1 MKIMSFNTL
10 FCTNY
15 FTKQIDFQTMA
26 DAIKKCNPDI
36 VGLNEMYGKSH
47 MEEYDSQTEKLSAL
61 TGLPYFKFA
70 EACVLEEG
78 TFGNAVLSKTP
89 FINAKVIPVP
99 EEEVK
104 TGNQLY
110 EPRCLLK
117 LKYDNGLTVL
127 IIHFGLNKDEHINAV
142 NTVLENLEE
151 EKCVLMGDF
160 NVLPDDDVLE
170 PIKKRMTDT
179 ALFFK
184 EPLLSFPSDKPFK
197 KIDYI
202 FVSPDIKVLSA
213 DIPPIAVSDH
223 LPHTVE
229 IEI

>member
-15 FTKQIDFQTMA
+15 FTKQIDFQAMA
-26 DAIKKCNPDI
+26 DAIKQCNPDI
-36 VGLNEMYGKSH
+36 VGLNEMYGESH

-61 TGLPYFKFA
+61 TGLSYFKFA
-70 EACVLEEG
+70 EACTLEEG

-89 FINAKVIPVP
+89 FISAQVIPVP
-99 EEEVK
+99 EEEEK
-104 TGNQLY
+104 TGDQLY

-127 IIHFGLNKDEHINAV
+127 IIHFGLNKDEHIHAV

-151 EKCVLMGDF
+151 EKCILMGDF
-160 NVLPDDDVLE
+160 NVLPDNEVLN
-170 PIKKRMTDT
+170 PIKERMTDT
-179 ALFFK
+179 AIFFK
-184 EPLLSFPSDKPFK
+184 EPLLTFPSDKPFK

-202 FVSPDIKVLSA
+202 FVSKDVKVLTA
-213 DIPPIAVSDH
+213 DVPQIAVSDH
-223 LPHTVE
+223 LPIVAE
-229 IEI
+229 IEP